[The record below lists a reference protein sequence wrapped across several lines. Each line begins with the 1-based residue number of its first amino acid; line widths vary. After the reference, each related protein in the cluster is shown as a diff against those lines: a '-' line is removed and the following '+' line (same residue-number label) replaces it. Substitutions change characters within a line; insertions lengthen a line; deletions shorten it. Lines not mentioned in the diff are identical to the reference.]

1 LTADALLTTLIASR
15 NASWYDDLNNSLA
28 IAGVNGTLKRFL
40 KNTPLENNL
49 RAKSGYLHYIRGFA
63 GYFDIPDSMDT
74 FAFVILVNDFKAD
87 TKYLTKNIEAVLLN
101 SYNELTN
108 IYRASRSNEDVSK
121 ISQ

>member
-1 LTADALLTTLIASR
+1 
-15 NASWYDDLNNSLA
+15 
-28 IAGVNGTLKRFL
+28 
-40 KNTPLENNL
+40 
-49 RAKSGYLHYIRGFA
+49 
-63 GYFDIPDSMDT
+63 MDT

-87 TKYLTKNIEAVLLN
+87 TKYLTKNIEAVLLY